1 MLGFAMQG
9 DSSLMLR
16 MTLTQYFKKLNCH
29 SEAKLKNLKP
39 QHLEKN
45 QKLFCREEI
54 YLFRCLAYKCVS
66 HTMNVGYSIYNA
78 PKINNAKKQAT
89 DLFP

>member
-1 MLGFAMQG
+1 MLGFAMQEN
-9 DSSLMLR
+9 SSLMLR

-45 QKLFCREEI
+45 RFTRKHQNAGYGNKSVACFKL
-54 YLFRCLAYKCVS
+54 Y
-66 HTMNVGYSIYNA
+66 YSMHI
-78 PKINNAKKQAT
+78 
-89 DLFP
+89 F